1 VLQALMVA
9 GYLRPADR
17 PVNSLVVTFGPTVT
31 VSPFAVISNPVMD
44 DPPLFTGADQR
55 SEALV
60 RAASAFM
67 DREKMLVAGLSG
79 LP

>member
-1 VLQALMVA
+1 MVA

-17 PVNSLVVTFGPTVT
+17 PANSLVVTFEPTVT
-31 VSPFAVISNPVMD
+31 VSPFAVISNPVIAE
-44 DPPLFTGADQR
+44 PPLFAGADQR

-60 RAASAFM
+60 RAALSLAM
-67 DREKMLVAGLSG
+67 REKTLVAGLSG